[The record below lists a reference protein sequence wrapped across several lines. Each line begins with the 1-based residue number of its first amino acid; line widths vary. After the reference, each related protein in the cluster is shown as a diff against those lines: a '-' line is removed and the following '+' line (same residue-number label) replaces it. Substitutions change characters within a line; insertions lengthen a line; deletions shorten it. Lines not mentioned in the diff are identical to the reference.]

1 MAPSLSIVVPFF
13 NEEESLERLYEKIA
27 ATMAQ
32 VGCPFEVIFVND
44 GSTDSGPITLQKL
57 VESHADVVLIN
68 FRTNFGKAA
77 ALSAGFRR
85 ARGDVVITM
94 DADLQDDP
102 TEIPRFLDQ
111 LRRGYDVVSGWKQKR
126 HDPLGKTLPSK
137 LFNAVVGQIF
147 GLRLHDYNCG
157 FKAYRR
163 SAIAH
168 LNLYGE
174 LHRFTPALL
183 HSLGFQVSEIA
194 VTHHPR
200 EHGKSKYG
208 WNRLIK
214 GMIDL
219 FTVLL
224 STRFRMRP
232 AHLFAYVGLPIAGI
246 GFAALAY
253 LSVLW
258 LIGAGPIGSRPLLFF
273 GITCV
278 LFGTQMVATGLIAE
292 VVRASS
298 SPEEDKYLVESEFGV
313 SGPLSDR
320 QPSGLETLT
329 DPPENRRQIDIG
341 RRTA

>member
-1 MAPSLSIVVPFF
+1 MPRSLSVVVPFF
-13 NEEESLERLYEKIA
+13 NEEATLEPLQAQIA
-27 ATMAQ
+27 EALTGLDCA
-32 VGCPFEVIFVND
+32 FEVIFVND
-44 GSTDSGPITLQKL
+44 GSTDLGAVVAQKL
-57 VESHADVVLIN
+57 VESHPGVSLIN

-77 ALSAGFRR
+77 ALSAGFQR

-102 TEIPRFLDQ
+102 AEIPRFLAEIDK
-111 LRRGYDVVSGWKQKR
+111 GADVVSGWKEKR
-126 HDPLGKTLPSK
+126 HDPLSKTLPSK
-137 LFNAVVGQIF
+137 LFNAVVGRIF

-163 SAIAH
+163 PALQY

-183 HSLGFQVSEIA
+183 HSLGFQVAEIA

-200 EHGKSKYG
+200 QHGHSKYG
-208 WNRLIK
+208 WSRLVK

-232 AHLFAYVGLPIAGI
+232 AHLFAYVGLPIAGA
-246 GFAALAY
+246 GFAALTY

-258 LIGAGPIGSRPLLFF
+258 LIGAGPIGGRPLLFF
-273 GITCV
+273 GIMAV
-278 LFGTQMVATGLIAE
+278 LFGTQMIATGLIAE
-292 VVRASS
+292 VVRANGAN
-298 SPEEDKYLVESEFGV
+298 EGDKYLVESEFGADTGFA
-313 SGPLSDR
+313 STRPGAAAPQTTGTPDSA
-320 QPSGLETLT
+320 PNS
-329 DPPENRRQIDIG
+329 RQI
-341 RRTA
+341 A

>member
-1 MAPSLSIVVPFF
+1 MPRSISLVIPFF
-13 NEEESLERLYEKIA
+13 NEEATLEPLYEQIA
-27 ATMAQ
+27 ATLEKRNSE
-32 VGCPFEVIFVND
+32 FEVIFVND
-44 GSTDSGPITLQKL
+44 GSTDLGAAVAQKL
-57 VESHADVVLIN
+57 VETKPRVRLVN
-68 FRTNFGKAA
+68 FRSNFGKAA
-77 ALSAGFRR
+77 ALSAGFQR
-85 ARGDVVITM
+85 AEGEVIITM

-102 TEIPRFLDQ
+102 AEIPRFLEEID
-111 LRRGYDVVSGWKQKR
+111 RGNDVVSGWKEKR

-137 LFNAVVGQIF
+137 LFNAVVGRIF

-163 SAIAH
+163 LVLPH

-183 HSLGFQVSEIA
+183 HSLGFQISEIA

-200 EHGKSKYG
+200 RHGQSKYG
-208 WNRLIK
+208 WSRLIK

-232 AHLFAYVGLPIAGI
+232 AHLFAYIGLPIAAA
-246 GFAALAY
+246 GFAALTY

-273 GITCV
+273 GIMAV

-292 VVRASS
+292 VVRASGS
-298 SPEEDKYLVESEFGV
+298 QEGDKYLVESEFA
-313 SGPLSDR
+313 SGQPLGADSR
-320 QPSGLETLT
+320 SGAPTAPIESPNHRT
-329 DPPENRRQIDIG
+329 DSG
-341 RRTA
+341 RRSA

>member
-1 MAPSLSIVVPFF
+1 MSLSLSIVVPFF
-13 NEEESLERLYEKIA
+13 NEEETIDKLYKQIVA
-27 ATMAQ
+27 AVAPT
-32 VGCPFEVIFVND
+32 GCPFEVIYVND
-44 GSTDSGPITLQKL
+44 GSTDLGAMKAQKL
-57 VESHADVVLIN
+57 VESNTAVSLIN

-102 TEIPRFLDQ
+102 AEIPRFLEQ
-111 LRRGYDVVSGWKQKR
+111 IRSGVDVVSGWKQKR

-137 LFNAVVGQIF
+137 LFNAVVGRIF

-163 SAIAH
+163 SALVH

-183 HSLGFQVSEIA
+183 HSLGFQVSEIP

-200 EHGKSKYG
+200 SHGQSKYG
-208 WNRLIK
+208 WSRLIK

-232 AHLFAYVGLPIAGI
+232 AHLFAYIGLPIAGS
-246 GFAALAY
+246 GFAALTY

-258 LIGAGPIGSRPLLFF
+258 LIGAGPIGSRPLLFL
-273 GITCV
+273 GIMAV

-292 VVRASS
+292 VIRASR
-298 SPEEDKYLVESEFGV
+298 PQEEEKYLVESEYGPTEERIGQSQ
-313 SGPLSDR
+313 SGSMIAAKQMPLQPTDR
-320 QPSGLETLT
+320 RS
-329 DPPENRRQIDIG
+329 
-341 RRTA
+341 A

>member
-1 MAPSLSIVVPFF
+1 MPRSLSIVVPFF
-13 NEEESLERLYEKIA
+13 NEEATLEPLCEGIA
-27 ATMAQ
+27 AALAGIDCIYEI
-32 VGCPFEVIFVND
+32 VLVND
-44 GSTDSGPITLQKL
+44 GSTDLSAAVAQKL
-57 VESHADVVLIN
+57 VASRPGIVLIN

-102 TEIPRFLDQ
+102 TEMPRFLAAIDE
-111 LRRGYDVVSGWKQKR
+111 GNDVVSGWKQKR

-137 LFNAVVGQIF
+137 LFNAVVGRIF

-163 SAIAH
+163 QVLQH

-183 HSLGFQVSEIA
+183 FSLGFRVAELA

-200 EHGKSKYG
+200 RHGQSKYG
-208 WNRLIK
+208 WSRLVK

-224 STRFRMRP
+224 TTRFRMRP
-232 AHLFAYVGLPIAGI
+232 AHLFAYLGLPVAGA

-258 LIGAGPIGSRPLLFF
+258 LLGQGPIGQRPLLFF
-273 GITCV
+273 GIMGV
-278 LFGTQMVATGLIAE
+278 LFGTQMIATGLIAE
-292 VVRASS
+292 VVRASGLR
-298 SPEEDKYLVESEFGV
+298 EGDKYLVESEFGAQTA
-313 SGPLSDR
+313 LA
-320 QPSGLETLT
+320 
-329 DPPENRRQIDIG
+329 DPAAGEGIATESRRS
-341 RRTA
+341 A

>member
-1 MAPSLSIVVPFF
+1 MSLSLSIVVPFF
-13 NEEESLERLYEKIA
+13 NEEETIEKLHEKIVA
-27 ATMAQ
+27 AVAPT
-32 VGCPFEVIFVND
+32 GCPFEVIYVND
-44 GSTDSGPITLQKL
+44 GSTDLGPIKAQKL
-57 VESHADVVLIN
+57 VGSSALASLIN

-85 ARGDVVITM
+85 ARGDIVITM

-102 TEIPRFLDQ
+102 MEIPRFLEQ
-111 LRRGYDVVSGWKQKR
+111 IHSGIDVVSGWKQKR

-137 LFNAVVGQIF
+137 LFNAVVGRVF

-163 SAIAH
+163 SALAH

-183 HSLGFQVSEIA
+183 HSLGFQVSEIP

-200 EHGKSKYG
+200 THGQSKYG
-208 WNRLIK
+208 WSRLIK

-232 AHLFAYVGLPIAGI
+232 AHLFAYIGLPITGA

-253 LSVLW
+253 LTVLW
-258 LIGAGPIGSRPLLFF
+258 LVGAGPIGSRPLLFF
-273 GITCV
+273 GIMAV
-278 LFGTQMVATGLIAE
+278 LFGTQMIATGLIAE
-292 VVRASS
+292 VVRASR
-298 SPEEDKYLVESEFGV
+298 PQEDEKYLVESEYGS
-313 SGPLSDR
+313 SGELMSQPLQTNQHDATTTAQTPP
-320 QPSGLETLT
+320 QPA
-329 DPPENRRQIDIG
+329 G
-341 RRTA
+341 RRSA

>member
-1 MAPSLSIVVPFF
+1 MPRSISVVVPFF
-13 NEEESLERLYEKIA
+13 NEEETLERLHEMIA
-27 ATMAQ
+27 TTLSGAD
-32 VGCPFEVIFVND
+32 CNFELILVND
-44 GSTDSGPITLQKL
+44 GSTDLSAMVAQKL
-57 VESHADVVLIN
+57 VETHPGVSLIN

-77 ALSAGFRR
+77 ALSAGFKR
-85 ARGDVVITM
+85 ARGEVVITM

-102 TEIPRFLDQ
+102 NEIPRFLAEID
-111 LRRGYDVVSGWKQKR
+111 RGADVVTGWKQKR
-126 HDPLGKTLPSK
+126 HDPLNKTLPSK
-137 LFNAVVGQIF
+137 VFNAVVSSIF

-163 SAIAH
+163 LVLPH

-183 HSLGFQVSEIA
+183 HSLGFRIAEIP

-200 EHGKSKYG
+200 EHGHSKYG

-232 AHLFAYVGLPIAGI
+232 AHLFAYVGLPISGA
-246 GFAALAY
+246 GFAGLAY

-258 LIGAGPIGSRPLLFF
+258 LVGAGPIGNRPLLLFS
-273 GITCV
+273 IMAV
-278 LFGTQMVATGLIAE
+278 LFGAQMIATGLIAE
-292 VVRASS
+292 VIRASGS
-298 SPEEDKYLVESEFGV
+298 REGDKYLVESEFGAEANFAAA
-313 SGPLSDR
+313 SGAEVDVAHR
-320 QPSGLETLT
+320 QS
-329 DPPENRRQIDIG
+329 
-341 RRTA
+341 A

>member
-1 MAPSLSIVVPFF
+1 MPRSLSIVVPFF
-13 NEEESLERLYEKIA
+13 NEEATLEPLYDQIA
-27 ATMAQ
+27 AALTGA
-32 VGCPFEVIFVND
+32 GWAFELVLVND
-44 GSTDSGPITLQKL
+44 GSTDLGAAVAQKL
-57 VESHADVVLIN
+57 VASRPGVVLIN

-77 ALSAGFRR
+77 ALSAGFQR
-85 ARGDVVITM
+85 ARGEVVITM

-102 TEIPRFLDQ
+102 AEIPRFLAAIDE
-111 LRRGYDVVSGWKQKR
+111 GNDVVSGWKQKR

-137 LFNAVVGQIF
+137 LFNWVVGRIF
-147 GLRLHDYNCG
+147 GLHLHDYNCG

-163 SAIAH
+163 QVLPH

-183 HSLGFQVSEIA
+183 FSLGFQVAEIA

-200 EHGKSKYG
+200 RHGRSKYG
-208 WNRLIK
+208 WSRLIK

-232 AHLFAYVGLPIAGI
+232 AHLFAYLGLPITGV
-246 GFAALAY
+246 GFAALTY

-258 LIGAGPIGSRPLLFF
+258 LLGQGPIGSRPLLFF
-273 GITCV
+273 GIMAV
-278 LFGTQMVATGLIAE
+278 LFGTQMIATGLIAE
-292 VVRASS
+292 IVRSS
-298 SPEEDKYLVESEFGV
+298 GLREGDKYLVESE
-313 SGPLSDR
+313 SGSET
-320 QPSGLETLT
+320 GLAVPVEARR
-329 DPPENRRQIDIG
+329 DAPES

>member
-1 MAPSLSIVVPFF
+1 MPRSISFVVPFF
-13 NEEESLERLYEKIA
+13 NEEATLEPLYGQIA
-27 ATMAQ
+27 AAMA
-32 VGCPFEVIFVND
+32 GLDCSFEVIFVND
-44 GSTDSGPITLQKL
+44 GSTDLGPVVAQKL
-57 VESHADVVLIN
+57 VESNPGIRLIN

-77 ALSAGFRR
+77 GLSAGFQK

-102 TEIPRFLDQ
+102 AEIPRFLEAIDK
-111 LRRGYDVVSGWKQKR
+111 GADVVSGWKQKR

-137 LFNAVVGQIF
+137 LFNAIVGQIF

-157 FKAYRR
+157 FKAYRKQVLE
-163 SAIAH
+163 H

-183 HSLGFQVSEIA
+183 HSLGFQVAEIA

-200 EHGKSKYG
+200 RHGQSKYG
-208 WNRLIK
+208 WSRLIK

-232 AHLFAYVGLPIAGI
+232 AHLFAYIGLPIAGA

-273 GITCV
+273 GITAV

-292 VVRASS
+292 VVRSS
-298 SPEEDKYLVESEFGV
+298 GSHEGDKYLVESEFSGENDLSEASDGPAWGQSGTEV
-313 SGPLSDR
+313 SEDTEDSR
-320 QPSGLETLT
+320 KS
-329 DPPENRRQIDIG
+329 
-341 RRTA
+341 A